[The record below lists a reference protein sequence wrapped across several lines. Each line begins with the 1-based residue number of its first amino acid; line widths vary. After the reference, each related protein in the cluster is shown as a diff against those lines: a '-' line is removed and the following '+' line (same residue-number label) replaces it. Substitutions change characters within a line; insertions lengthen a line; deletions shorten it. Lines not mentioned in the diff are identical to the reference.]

1 MKKAFITAALLLS
14 APAMALTPAPGS
26 TPAVPAPRPPA
37 GAVHSV
43 PVPPQPA
50 APTPPPA
57 PQPNPTASQSS
68 EADKPSQLQELQAVD
83 AMMHQALEREAVA
96 NSKVI
101 QLQAQ
106 IADLQ
111 RQLKEK
117 SSNR

>member
-1 MKKAFITAALLLS
+1 
-14 APAMALTPAPGS
+14 
-26 TPAVPAPRPPA
+26 
-37 GAVHSV
+37 
-43 PVPPQPA
+43 
-50 APTPPPA
+50 
-57 PQPNPTASQSS
+57 
-68 EADKPSQLQELQAVD
+68 
-83 AMMHQALEREAVA
+83 MMHQALEREAVA